1 MKYYRERI
9 ELDMEIPAKIYLQKG
24 QHSNNTYPLHWH
36 SNLEFNLVLKGQING
51 KIAGQN
57 ITVNEDDIFFVNSD
71 ELHET
76 DAEPGCD
83 INAVTIL
90 LSKKILKEY
99 CPQIDDYYFDISNPI
114 IKSEIKSIILKCATV
129 FEEKNDFYKLELSY
143 LLRQLCLVLLRN
155 CRRKRID
162 ADTNKFERENMTNI
176 KSAINYMEQNY
187 ENSVTLNDIAGE
199 IGMSPN
205 YFSRFFKKTTG
216 ETFYSFLNRIRVF
229 HAENDL
235 LNTDKSVTEIAFENG
250 FPNTKS
256 FIEMFKKVH
265 NQTPA
270 KYRRLKSRL
279 LNNT

>member
-9 ELDMEIPAKIYLQKG
+9 DLNLEIPAKIYVQKG

-36 SNLEFNLVLKGQING
+36 SNLEFNLVLKGRING
-51 KIAGQN
+51 RIGGRS
-57 ITVNEDDIFFVNSD
+57 ITVNADDIFFVNSD

-76 DAEPGCD
+76 DAEHGCD
-83 INAVTIL
+83 INAITVL
-90 LSKKILKEY
+90 LSKNILKEY
-99 CPQIDDYYFDISNPI
+99 CPQIDDYYFDISNAVV
-114 IKSEIKSIILKCATV
+114 KSEIKSLILKCGTV
-129 FEEKNDFYKLELSY
+129 FEEKNDFFELELSY

-155 CRRKRID
+155 CRRKRKSFGI
-162 ADTNKFERENMTNI
+162 NKFEQENMTNI
-176 KSAINYMEQNY
+176 KRAISYMEQNY
-187 ENSVTLNDIAGE
+187 ESAVTLNDIAGE

-216 ETFYSFLNRIRVF
+216 ETFYSYLNRIRVF

-235 LNTDKSVTEIAFENG
+235 LGTDKSVTEIAFDNG

-270 KYRRLKSRL
+270 KYRKQKPLTISH
-279 LNNT
+279 T